1 MVNSV
6 PSGQVDTWENFPGG
20 APWQE
25 NLTEMEVLTE
35 DSLYGEIAR
44 QYKAG
49 RMYSYVGEILCA
61 LNPFSLLGTK
71 EDNIC
76 SPHVMERYT
85 GMPDRDAFPPH
96 IWATADMAF
105 QAMLMHAKNQ
115 VCAVSG
121 ESGAGKTECA
131 KLFTKQIV
139 NCSQGSEF
147 EGLEDKLL
155 EVNPILEAFGNSQTA
170 MNKNSSRFGRFTQ
183 IMFSKE
189 GAIRG
194 ATITEYLLEKSRV
207 CSQGAGEQNFHMLY
221 ILFAY
226 AKKHPKYHE
235 LLAVGDPADYPY
247 LTANPEIFDHI
258 DELISGGKGT
268 VAEVSADEIDHC
280 LEVLGFSDDEAE
292 DIFQILAAVL
302 KFSKLDF
309 DMNDNDEAIFKSDA
323 AILQEICKQLG
334 ADPANV
340 ESALLVKVQT
350 VRGATFEKHY
360 SASDAKSLA
369 DATAKTTYQNLFH
382 YIIVN
387 TNKKLSASGRDT
399 TSLAM
404 GVLDIFGFEDF
415 GRNGGDAF
423 NSIEQLCINLAN
435 EQLQFF
441 FTEHI
446 FGQEIKAYEEEGISG
461 ADIKYEDNQPCL
473 NMIMGKGNLFAMLD
487 EQAKRA
493 TNTDQ
498 SFTDMC
504 CNALPAKFGK
514 VFEKPRM
521 DGLEFSIVHYA
532 GKIKY
537 NTAGWLLK
545 NKDELPDEINASL
558 RISTNSIVA
567 IIFGGEEGAGVSA
580 KKAKEKSASESAD
593 RMKKSMKSA
602 KAGGAKK
609 MTLAKG
615 FKASLVDLMVN
626 LNAAEPHFVRC
637 LKPNQTKEFGVVE
650 EEYTKRQLR
659 YTGMLDTTRI
669 RREGYPQRPNF
680 GDFLERY
687 KIIGHPMSKQI
698 APTGPNCAEILKH
711 AGVDGAKVGKT
722 KIFMKYFHADKLND
736 KLKPFSGAAMHIGK
750 FGKGYLSRLRYRD
763 LLKEKRAQDA
773 VVNPFLARITSA
785 AAAASTSLAAST
797 AEDSKFPKEWADRIA
812 AEEAKKAAAEA
823 ATKKAADDLAAAKAA
838 GDANAIAA
846 AEAEAAKAAA
856 ATNDAVAAQAKA
868 KGTEANTEA
877 VAAIS
882 AHKNGRKAKKG
893 PTKEE
898 MISWYQDQGDE
909 AGAGQTEDG
918 RFQAWFHGIISRKD
932 SEKLI
937 KKEQDGT
944 FLIRVAESRFG
955 YSLTMIWSGRVKHFA
970 IDVDDKG
977 MHIIRGNRRKY
988 KYLNQ
993 IVVFHKT
1000 HSITDAG
1007 DRLLAPCNPGGSRD
1021 DLLELVSDD

>member
-1 MVNSV
+1 
-6 PSGQVDTWENFPGG
+6 
-20 APWQE
+20 
-25 NLTEMEVLTE
+25 
-35 DSLYGEIAR
+35 
-44 QYKAG
+44 
-49 RMYSYVGEILCA
+49 
-61 LNPFSLLGTK
+61 
-71 EDNIC
+71 
-76 SPHVMERYT
+76 
-85 GMPDRDAFPPH
+85 
-96 IWATADMAF
+96 
-105 QAMLMHAKNQ
+105 
-115 VCAVSG
+115 
-121 ESGAGKTECA
+121 
-131 KLFTKQIV
+131 
-139 NCSQGSEF
+139 
-147 EGLEDKLL
+147 
-155 EVNPILEAFGNSQTA
+155 

-194 ATITEYLLEKSRV
+194 ATITEYLLEKSRI
-207 CSQGAGEQNFHMLY
+207 CSQGVGEQNFHMLY

-226 AKKHPKYHE
+226 AKKHPKYME
-235 LLAVGDPADYPY
+235 LLQVGEPHEYSY

-302 KFSKLDF
+302 KFAKLAF
-309 DMNDNDEAIFKSDA
+309 AQNDNDEAVFESDM

-340 ESALLVKVQT
+340 ESALLVKVQV
-350 VRGATFEKHY
+350 VRGASFEKHY
-360 SASDAKSLA
+360 SATDAKSLA
-369 DATAKTTYQNLFH
+369 DSTAKTTYQNLFH

-387 TNKKLSASGRDT
+387 VNKKLSASGRDT

-446 FGQEIKAYEEEGISG
+446 FGQEIKAYEAEGITG

-487 EQAKRA
+487 EQSKRA
-493 TNTDQ
+493 ANTDQ
-498 SFTDMC
+498 TFTDMA
-504 CNALPAKFGK
+504 CNGLPAKFGK
-514 VFEKPRM
+514 VFLKPRM
-521 DGLEFSIVHYA
+521 GGLEFSIVHYA
-532 GKIKY
+532 GTIKY
-537 NTAGWLLK
+537 NTANWLLK

-558 RISTNSIVA
+558 RISTNTIVA
-567 IIFGGEEGAGVSA
+567 LIFGGEEGAGVSA

-602 KAGGAKK
+602 KAGATKK

-615 FKASLVDLMVN
+615 FKASLVELMEN

-637 LKPNQTKEFGVVE
+637 LKPNQTKKFGVVE

-669 RREGYPQRPNF
+669 RREGYPQRPTF

-687 KIIGHPMSKQI
+687 KIIGHPMSKEI
-698 APTGPNCAEILKH
+698 APTGPNCEEILKH
-711 AGVDGAKVGKT
+711 SGVEGAKVGKT

-763 LLKEKRAQDA
+763 LLKNKRAQDA
-773 VVNPFLARITSA
+773 TVNPFLARISTGS
-785 AAAASTSLAAST
+785 AAASTSMAASS
-797 AEDSKFPKEWADRIA
+797 AEDSKFPKEWLDRIA
-812 AEEAKKAAAEA
+812 VEGAKKAAAA
-823 ATKKAADDLAAAKAA
+823 AAAKKAADDLAAAKAN
-838 GDANAIAA
+838 GDAAAIAA
-846 AEAEAAKAAA
+846 AEAAASAAASAKAEASAA
-856 ATNDAVAAQAKA
+856 EEKA
-868 KGTEANTEA
+868 KGGSASTEA
-877 VAAIS
+877 VAQIA
-882 AHKNGRKAKKG
+882 AHKTGRKAKKG
-893 PTKEE
+893 PSKEE

-909 AGAGQTEDG
+909 SGAGQTEDG

-932 SEKLI
+932 AEVLV

-955 YSLTMIWSGRVKHFA
+955 YSLTMIWKGRVKHFA
-970 IDVDDKG
+970 IDVNDNG

-993 IVVFHKT
+993 IVAFHKG

-1007 DRLLAPCNPGGSRD
+1007 DRLLYSCNPGGNRD
-1021 DLLELVSDD
+1021 DLMELVADD